1 MGRRANAGR
10 PETVPV
16 PEGFSV
22 AFDADTQFVGPDV
35 LFGGTPP
42 RLMRLNAAGVRALA
56 ELRGGPVGSADAG
69 RLARRLTDAGLAHPR
84 PPAVLAPA
92 ESRPA
97 ESRPAEVSVVIPV
110 RDRTAGLD
118 RCLAA
123 LGAGYPVIVVD
134 DGSADAAG
142 VAAVCAAHGARLAR
156 RPVPGGPGAARND
169 GLALVTTPLVA
180 FLDSDCVTGPD
191 WIALL

>member
-84 PPAVLAPA
+84 PPAVLSSA

-97 ESRPAEVSVVIPV
+97 QVSVVIIDQPTSSEV
-110 RDRTAGLD
+110 TEE
-118 RCLAA
+118 
-123 LGAGYPVIVVD
+123 
-134 DGSADAAG
+134 
-142 VAAVCAAHGARLAR
+142 
-156 RPVPGGPGAARND
+156 AARHASQNWGSDQTD
-169 GLALVTTPLVA
+169 GTFTVFVKLCGCVA
-180 FLDSDCVTGPD
+180 GWP
-191 WIALL
+191 

>member
-22 AFDADTQFVGPDV
+22 AFDVDTQFVGSDV

-84 PPAVLAPA
+84 PPAVLPPAVLPSPVLSPAVLSPA
-92 ESRPA
+92 ESR
-97 ESRPAEVSVVIPV
+97 
-110 RDRTAGLD
+110 
-118 RCLAA
+118 
-123 LGAGYPVIVVD
+123 
-134 DGSADAAG
+134 
-142 VAAVCAAHGARLAR
+142 
-156 RPVPGGPGAARND
+156 
-169 GLALVTTPLVA
+169 
-180 FLDSDCVTGPD
+180 
-191 WIALL
+191 